1 MQAGGGSQPPVGAGG
16 RAGHGGGVRVRDRR
30 RRLVERRRWGLGR
43 RDDGHPPSGSAAPAT
58 GTATIEISDF
68 AFGPQELTV
77 QAGTVVT
84 WANEDGVGHS
94 IKSGDGSFDSP
105 DFGQGETFSFTFNE
119 PGTYPYV
126 CGIHDSM
133 TGTVVVEG

>member
-1 MQAGGGSQPPVGAGG
+1 MDGNRLWVLVAALVTAAASVFAIVAATSSSDSGGGSAAGTT
-16 RAGHGGGVRVRDRR
+16 AA
-30 RRLVERRRWGLGR
+30 
-43 RDDGHPPSGSAAPAT
+43 PPSGSAAPTT
-58 GTATIEISDF
+58 GTATIEIAEF

-119 PGTYPYV
+119 PGTFPYV